1 MPAAQRQRHFPSRR
15 RARLGTLALVAGLGL
30 CLGGITAARAEP
42 PARWVVPYSAGG
54 GSDLATRIVAQK
66 ISPVLQQNI
75 VVDNKP
81 GGATI
86 LAAQDVA
93 RAKADGATLL
103 TAGQGTLVLNPALYP
118 KLPYDA
124 KADFTLVTPLVRLP
138 VVLVTSPRVPAH
150 TLAEFIQWLKA
161 DGGKA
166 TYASVGTG
174 SPHHLSAQLMLD
186 RLKAQAVHVPYKGTP
201 PALQDL
207 AGSQV
212 DFMMADLS
220 AAAPLIRAGR
230 IRAIALPAEQRAA
243 VLPNVPTFAEAGL
256 ADFTAFAW
264 QGVVVPAGTPSAT
277 VDKLNAAI
285 VAALKDPAVV
295 KQMQDL
301 GLEPMGDSRAGF
313 AAFVGREQAKWG
325 ALIRA
330 HHITLE

>member
-1 MPAAQRQRHFPSRR
+1 MPAAQRPRLSPTR
-15 RARLGTLALVAGLGL
+15 RAALLGTLAALAGIGLGAAL
-30 CLGGITAARAEP
+30 PARAEP
-42 PARWVVPYSAGG
+42 AARWVVPYSAGG
-54 GSDLATRIVAQK
+54 GSDLATRIIAQK

-103 TAGQGTLVLNPALYP
+103 TAGQGTLVLNPALYR

-124 KADFTLVTPLVRLP
+124 KADFTLVTSLVKLP

-150 TLAEFIQWLKA
+150 TLPEFINWLKA
-161 DGGKA
+161 DSGKA
-166 TYASVGTG
+166 TFASVGTG

-207 AGSQV
+207 AGNQV

-256 ADFTAFAW
+256 PDFTAFAW
-264 QGVVVPAGTPSAT
+264 QGVVVPAGTPAAT
-277 VDKLNAAI
+277 VDKINAAI
-285 VAALKDPAVV
+285 VAALKDPGVV

-313 AAFVGREQAKWG
+313 AAFVAREQAKWG
-325 ALIRA
+325 ELIRA
-330 HHITLE
+330 HHITQE